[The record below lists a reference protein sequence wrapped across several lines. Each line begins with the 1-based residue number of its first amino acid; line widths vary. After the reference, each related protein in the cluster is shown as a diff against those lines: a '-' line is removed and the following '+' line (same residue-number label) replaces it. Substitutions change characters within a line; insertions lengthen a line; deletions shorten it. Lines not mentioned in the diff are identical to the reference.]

1 MSCEDRQR
9 PNFTAD
15 MCGIAILRLRKPL
28 DHYLDKH
35 GTALYGLHKMVLMM
49 EKQHNRGQD
58 GGGLAGIKLNMPAGQ
73 RYISRSRSV
82 DSKPIQDIFA
92 RIQSRIE
99 ERLAG
104 KPERLKDAAWVKQN
118 LAFACDVFI
127 GHLRYG
133 TYGGNSIE
141 ACHPFLRQSNYMSRN
156 LLVAGNFNMT
166 NVDELFEELVS
177 LGQHPKEKAD
187 TVTVMEKIGHFLDKE
202 NRRLHHIAKDQLGL
216 NKVER
221 SQYQADHL
229 DLPRVLEKASRDWD
243 GGYAMGGIIG
253 QGDAFLLRDPH
264 GIRPAFYYVDD
275 EVAVVASERPVI
287 QTAFGVSESEVKEVP
302 PGHAVWIR
310 RNGDVSVV
318 RVCEPAP
325 NASCSFERIYF
336 SRANDGE
343 IYRERLALG
352 HRLTDRV
359 MKAAGNDF
367 DRTIFSFI
375 PNTAE
380 IAFYGLVKGAEDLL
394 KREKSAL
401 LIGKG
406 SAITPDDIE
415 LAMAARPRVEK
426 IAWKDVKLR
435 TFIAQDS
442 GRDDMVAHV
451 YDSTYGIVGPED
463 SIVALDDSI
472 VRGTTLKQSI
482 LSMLDRLKPK
492 RIVVVSSAPQIRYPD
507 CYGIDMAKLGDFIA
521 FQAAVSLLRERK
533 MDSVLDQAYADA
545 KAELAKPM
553 AKQRNAV
560 QSVYAPFSDE
570 ELSDRIAELLT
581 PAGTHAEVKVVYQ
594 TVADLH
600 VACPNS
606 PGDWY
611 FTGNYPTPGGVR
623 VANRSFVNY
632 MEGTTGRAY

>member
-1 MSCEDRQR
+1 
-9 PNFTAD
+9 
-15 MCGIAILRLRKPL
+15 MCGIALLRLRKPL
-28 DHYLDKH
+28 DHYLDEH
-35 GTALYGLHKMVLMM
+35 GTALYGLNKMVLMM

-58 GGGLAGIKLNMPAGQ
+58 GAGLAGVKLDMPPGQ
-73 RYISRSRSV
+73 RYISRYRST
-82 DSKPIQDIFA
+82 DPKPIQDIFT
-92 RIQSRIE
+92 RIQNRIE
-99 ERLAG
+99 ERLDG
-104 KPERLKDAAWVKQN
+104 KPERLKDAAWVKEN
-118 LAFACDVFI
+118 VAFACDVYM

-166 NVDELFEELVS
+166 NVDELFDELVN

-202 NRRLHHIAKDQLGL
+202 NRRLHHIAKDELGL
-216 NKVER
+216 NKIER

-229 DLPRVLEKASRDWD
+229 DLRRVLEKASRDWD

-253 QGDAFLLRDPH
+253 QGDAFLMRDPH
-264 GIRPAFYYVDD
+264 GIRPAFYFVND

-287 QTAFGVSESEVKEVP
+287 QTAFGVTADEVHEVP
-302 PGHAVWIR
+302 PGHMVWIR
-310 RNGDVSVV
+310 RNGDVSIEPV
-318 RVCEPAP
+318 RPAAP
-325 NASCSFERIYF
+325 RAACSFERIYF

-343 IYRERLALG
+343 IYRERIELG
-352 HRLTDRV
+352 RRLTDRV
-359 MKAAGNDF
+359 MAAAGGDF
-367 DRTIFSFI
+367 DRTVFSFI

-380 IAFYGLVKGAEDLL
+380 IAFYGLVKGAEDAL
-394 KREKSAL
+394 KRQKSAQL
-401 LIGKG
+401 VGKG
-406 SAITPDDIE
+406 SAITPADIE
-415 LAMAARPRVEK
+415 QVMSARPRVEK

-435 TFIAQDS
+435 TFITEDS
-442 GRDDMVAHV
+442 SRNDMVAHV
-451 YDSTYGIVGPED
+451 YDSTYGIVQPDD

-482 LSMLDRLKPK
+482 LRMLDRLNPK

-521 FQAAVSLLRERK
+521 FQAAVSLLRERG
-533 MDSVLDQAYADA
+533 MDSVIDHAYASA

-553 AKQRNAV
+553 AEQRNAV
-560 QSVYAPFSDE
+560 QTVYAPFTDE
-570 ELSDRIAELLT
+570 ELSDRIAQLLI
-581 PAGTHAEVKVVYQ
+581 PAGTRAEVKVVYQ

-600 VACPNS
+600 EAFPNS

-611 FTGNYPTPGGVR
+611 FTGNYPTPGGTR
-623 VANRSFVNY
+623 VANRAFVNY
-632 MEGTTGRAY
+632 MEGKTGRAY

>member
-1 MSCEDRQR
+1 
-9 PNFTAD
+9 
-15 MCGIAILRLRKPL
+15 MCGIALLRLRKPL
-28 DHYLDKH
+28 DHYLDEH
-35 GTALYGLHKMVLMM
+35 GTALYGLNKMVLMM

-58 GGGLAGIKLNMPAGQ
+58 GAGLAGVKLDMPPGQ
-73 RYISRSRSV
+73 RYISRYRST
-82 DSKPIQDIFA
+82 DPKPIQDIFT
-92 RIQSRIE
+92 RIQNRIE
-99 ERLAG
+99 ERLDG
-104 KPERLKDAAWVKQN
+104 KPERLKDAAWVKEN
-118 LAFACDVFI
+118 VAFACDVYM

-166 NVDELFEELVS
+166 NVDELFDELVN

-216 NKVER
+216 NKIER

-229 DLPRVLEKASRDWD
+229 DLRRVLEKASRDWD

-253 QGDAFLLRDPH
+253 QGDAFLMRDPH
-264 GIRPAFYYVDD
+264 GIRHAFYFVND

-287 QTAFGVSESEVKEVP
+287 QTAFGVTADEVHEVP
-302 PGHAVWIR
+302 PGHMVWIR
-310 RNGDVSVV
+310 RNGDVSIEPV
-318 RVCEPAP
+318 RPAAP
-325 NASCSFERIYF
+325 RAACSFERIYF

-343 IYRERLALG
+343 IYRERIELG
-352 HRLTDRV
+352 RRLTDRV
-359 MKAAGNDF
+359 MAAAGGDF
-367 DRTIFSFI
+367 DRTVFSFI

-380 IAFYGLVKGAEDLL
+380 IAFYGLVKGAEDAL
-394 KREKSAL
+394 KRQKSAQL
-401 LIGKG
+401 VGKG
-406 SAITPDDIE
+406 SAITPADIE
-415 LAMAARPRVEK
+415 QVMSARPRVEK

-435 TFIAQDS
+435 TFITEDS
-442 GRDDMVAHV
+442 SRNDMVAHV
-451 YDSTYGIVGPED
+451 YDSTYGIVQPDD

-482 LSMLDRLKPK
+482 LRMLDRLNPK

-521 FQAAVSLLRERK
+521 FQAAVSLLRERG
-533 MDSVLDQAYADA
+533 MDSVIDHAYASA

-553 AKQRNAV
+553 AEQRNAV
-560 QSVYAPFSDE
+560 QTVYAPFTDE
-570 ELSDRIAELLT
+570 ELSDRIAQLLI
-581 PAGTHAEVKVVYQ
+581 PAGTRAEVKVVYQ

-600 VACPNS
+600 EACPNS

-611 FTGNYPTPGGVR
+611 FTGNYPTPGGTR
-623 VANRSFVNY
+623 VANRAFVNY
-632 MEGTTGRAY
+632 MEGKTGRAY

>member
-1 MSCEDRQR
+1 
-9 PNFTAD
+9 
-15 MCGIAILRLRKPL
+15 MCGIALLRLRKPL
-28 DHYLDKH
+28 DHYLDEH
-35 GTALYGLHKMVLMM
+35 GTALYGLNKMVLMM

-58 GGGLAGIKLNMPAGQ
+58 GAGLAGVKLDMPPGQ
-73 RYISRSRSV
+73 RYISRYRST
-82 DSKPIQDIFA
+82 DPKPIQDIFT
-92 RIQSRIE
+92 RIQNRIE
-99 ERLAG
+99 ERLDG
-104 KPERLKDAAWVKQN
+104 KPERLKDAAWVKEN
-118 LAFACDVFI
+118 VAFACDVYM

-156 LLVAGNFNMT
+156 LLVAVNFNMT
-166 NVDELFEELVS
+166 NVDELFDELVN

-216 NKVER
+216 NKIER

-229 DLPRVLEKASRDWD
+229 DLRRVLEKASRDWD

-253 QGDAFLLRDPH
+253 QGDAFLMRDPH
-264 GIRPAFYYVDD
+264 GIRPAFYFVND

-287 QTAFGVSESEVKEVP
+287 QTAFGVTADEVHEVP
-302 PGHAVWIR
+302 PGHMVWIR
-310 RNGDVSVV
+310 RNGDVSIEPV
-318 RVCEPAP
+318 RPAAP
-325 NASCSFERIYF
+325 RAACSFERIYF

-343 IYRERLALG
+343 IYRERIELG
-352 HRLTDRV
+352 RRLTDRV
-359 MKAAGNDF
+359 MAAAGGDF
-367 DRTIFSFI
+367 DRTVFSFI

-380 IAFYGLVKGAEDLL
+380 IAFYGLVKGAEDAL
-394 KREKSAL
+394 KRQKSAQL
-401 LIGKG
+401 VGKG
-406 SAITPDDIE
+406 SAITPADIE
-415 LAMAARPRVEK
+415 QVMSARPRVEK

-435 TFIAQDS
+435 TFITEDS
-442 GRDDMVAHV
+442 SRNDMVAHV
-451 YDSTYGIVGPED
+451 YDSTYGIVQPDD

-482 LSMLDRLKPK
+482 LRMLDRLNPK

-521 FQAAVSLLRERK
+521 FQAAVSLLRERG
-533 MDSVLDQAYADA
+533 MDSVIDHAYASA

-553 AKQRNAV
+553 AEQRNAV
-560 QSVYAPFSDE
+560 QTVYAPFTDE
-570 ELSDRIAELLT
+570 ELSDRIAQLLI
-581 PAGTHAEVKVVYQ
+581 PAGTRAEVKVVYQ

-600 VACPNS
+600 EACPNS

-611 FTGNYPTPGGVR
+611 FTGNYPTPGGTR
-623 VANRSFVNY
+623 VANRAFVNY
-632 MEGTTGRAY
+632 MEGKTGRAY